1 MACWSDGVM
10 ERRKMGP
17 KGLFRLLY
25 IVIVL
30 SILPCSSHAGD
41 KVTGKLSV
49 YVVNYPLKY
58 FAERVGGE
66 HVRVVFPG
74 PANEDP
80 AYWVPDIKVIADYQK
95 ADLILRNGAGYAR
108 WVHRVSLPLSKI
120 VNTSAKFKDQY
131 IRTKGAVT
139 HSHGSGGE
147 HAHEDVAFTTWMDFN
162 LAAGQARAIAVAYG
176 RKRSTLKNTFE
187 KKLVELE
194 KDLFALD
201 RNIKVMV
208 SNNQSQPLIAS
219 HPVYDYFARR
229 YGLNLKNVHWEPD
242 QVLTDQLWMELQKIL
257 KTHTAKWMIWEGDPI
272 QESIAKLKS
281 VGINSLVFN
290 PCANVPQ
297 KGDFLSVMQK
307 NIKNLAV
314 AFE

>member
-1 MACWSDGVM
+1 MACRNVGVM
-10 ERRKMGP
+10 EKRKMGRIR
-17 KGLFRLLY
+17 LFWFFY
-25 IVIVL
+25 IAIVL
-30 SILPCSSHAGD
+30 SILPCASHAGD
-41 KVTGKLSV
+41 QVTGKLSV

-74 PANEDP
+74 PSDEDP
-80 AYWVPDIKVIADYQK
+80 AYWVPDIKIIADYQK
-95 ADLILRNGAGYAR
+95 ADLILLNGAGYAR
-108 WVHRVSLPLSKI
+108 WVHRVSLPRSKM

-139 HSHGSGGE
+139 HSHGPGGE
-147 HAHEDVAFTTWMDFN
+147 YAHEGVAFTTWMDFN
-162 LAAGQARAIAVAYG
+162 LAAKQARAIAVAYG
-176 RKRSTLKNTFE
+176 RKRPKLKNTFE
-187 KKLVELE
+187 KKFIELE
-194 KDLFALD
+194 KELLALD
-201 RNIKVMV
+201 QNIKVLV
-208 SNNQSQPLIAS
+208 SNNQRQPLIAS

-229 YGLNLKNVHWEPD
+229 YGLNFKTVHWEPD
-242 QVLTDQLWMELQKIL
+242 QVPTGQLWMELQKIR
-257 KTHTAKWMIWEGDPI
+257 KTHAAKWMIWEGDPI

-281 VGINSLVFN
+281 VGVNSLVFS

-307 NIKNLAV
+307 NVKNLAI